1 MASSPPPKL
10 FDRAR
15 IALNRDRASFDYRDY
30 AFLKGRESTQ
40 LLERLEDSPR
50 RFTRALDLWA
60 HDGQVS
66 EALGQSG
73 KVDHITALEPS
84 RLMVDQLLSNK
95 FDAMVAVDET
105 LPFEPGTFD
114 LVASVLSLHWINDLP
129 GLLNQVRA
137 VLKPDGLFLACLF
150 GGGTLHELR
159 TALIEAESEITG
171 GISPR
176 LSPLPTLQD
185 MAGLLQRARF
195 ALPVADIERITVRYE
210 HPMKLLQDLK
220 GMGEQAA
227 FAAREGQVRRP
238 LSRRILARM
247 SEIYSERFSD
257 SDGRVRASFE
267 VIWLSGWAPAA
278 NQPKPLKPGSGKFS
292 LADAIKDAAV
302 PKTPA
307 KRPGD

>member
-1 MASSPPPKL
+1 MASNPLPKL

-15 IALNRDRASFDYRDY
+15 VAQNRDRASLDYRDY

-50 RFTRALDLWA
+50 SFARALDLWA
-60 HDGQVS
+60 HDGQAS
-66 EALGQSG
+66 EALRQSG
-73 KVDHITALEPS
+73 NVDHITALEPAP
-84 RLMVDQLLSNK
+84 LMVERLRANQ
-95 FDAMVAVDET
+95 FEAVMADDEN

-114 LVASVLSLHWINDLP
+114 LVASVLSLHWVNDLP
-129 GLLNQVRA
+129 GLLNQVRT

-150 GGGTLHELR
+150 GGGTLNELR
-159 TALIEAESEITG
+159 TSLIEAESELTG

-195 ALPVADIERITVRYE
+195 ALPVADIERVTVRYQ

-227 FAAREGQVRRP
+227 FEPRDGQVRRP

-247 SEIYSERFSD
+247 SEIYSDRFSD
-257 SDGRVRASFE
+257 SDGRVCASFD

-292 LADAIKDAAV
+292 LADAVKQSQKINKDEK
-302 PKTPA
+302 P
-307 KRPGD
+307 

>member
-1 MASSPPPKL
+1 MASNSPPNL

-15 IALNRDRASFDYRDY
+15 VGWNRDRASVDYRDY

-50 RFTRALDLWA
+50 RFARALDLWA
-60 HDGQVS
+60 HDGQAA
-66 EALGQSG
+66 EALRRSG
-73 KVDHITALEPS
+73 NVDHVTALEPS
-84 RLMVDQLLSNK
+84 PLMVARLRANQ
-95 FDAMVAVDET
+95 FEAAVSEHET
-105 LPFEPGTFD
+105 LPFEPETFD

-129 GLLNQVRA
+129 GLLNQVRT

-150 GGGTLHELR
+150 GGGTLNELR
-159 TALIEAESEITG
+159 TALIEAESEILG

-176 LSPLPTLQD
+176 LSPLPSLQD

-195 ALPVADIERITVRYE
+195 ALPVADIERVTVRYE

-227 FAAREGQVRRP
+227 FAPRGGQVRRP

-247 SEIYSERFSD
+247 CEIYFERFSE
-257 SDGRVRASFE
+257 SDGRVRASFD

-292 LADAIKDAAV
+292 LADAVKQSQNRGSDK
-302 PKTPA
+302 KT
-307 KRPGD
+307 